1 MKKTQVTPYKFAMN
15 FIKALLTFVLCLAGS
30 LSHAANN
37 YQDWWWNPAQSGMGL
52 NIGQQ
57 NDTIFV
63 AWFNYG
69 DDTKASF
76 LTMGGVLS
84 GNTLTGPL
92 LRNTGPVPGP
102 NYNPALVK
110 QTTVGTA
117 TITFNSNNDATLT
130 YSYDNKGG
138 TMALQRFSFANP
150 NLNQTW
156 KVIDSL
162 TLSGCANPS
171 VNGELTAT
179 AIHKGQQG
187 AGSNFTIT
195 TTQLDGSNMCLSSM
209 MGQPSGSRFNAT
221 GTIVCEDGF
230 SANVNIDDLNI
241 QSEYLNLSY
250 TFSEM
255 QGNSNLRSCVR
266 KGNMAGVVKKD
277 SLPIYYSKTAVQNRL
292 LNGLSKT
299 FNVAGDCKGTFSITD
314 SPAAKTTW
322 NGQSVYAVGTTEIA
336 SIPNCAIGVSGTQTS
351 ITYYDMNFVELA
363 KSHSDGSYS
372 EYAKTSQPTSV
383 KVGDTGTLGT
393 WTHWNN
399 TSKSEKYEI
408 DIHSYIVEADT
419 PTSVIFNLIDRT
431 YPARNNQLE
440 ITSQLRFRLS
450 STGVLEWYSVT
461 VDFANNKGHL
471 VMQ

>member
-1 MKKTQVTPYKFAMN
+1 MHL
-15 FIKALLTFVLCLAGS
+15 IKALLTCILCLLTG
-30 LSHAANN
+30 LSQAANN

-52 NIGQQ
+52 NVGQQ

-92 LRNTGPVPGP
+92 FRNTGPVPGP

-162 TLSGCANPS
+162 TISGCANPS

-230 SANVNIDDLNI
+230 SANVNIDEAPYDRKRGDKPALSEREIDDL
-241 QSEYLNLSY
+241 
-250 TFSEM
+250 
-255 QGNSNLRSCVR
+255 
-266 KGNMAGVVKKD
+266 
-277 SLPIYYSKTAVQNRL
+277 
-292 LNGLSKT
+292 
-299 FNVAGDCKGTFSITD
+299 
-314 SPAAKTTW
+314 
-322 NGQSVYAVGTTEIA
+322 
-336 SIPNCAIGVSGTQTS
+336 VS
-351 ITYYDMNFVELA
+351 FL
-363 KSHSDGSYS
+363 
-372 EYAKTSQPTSV
+372 
-383 KVGDTGTLGT
+383 GTLNDG
-393 WTHWNN
+393 
-399 TSKSEKYEI
+399 Y
-408 DIHSYIVEADT
+408 AGQ
-419 PTSVIFNLIDRT
+419 R
-431 YPARNNQLE
+431 
-440 ITSQLRFRLS
+440 
-450 STGVLEWYSVT
+450 
-461 VDFANNKGHL
+461 
-471 VMQ
+471 